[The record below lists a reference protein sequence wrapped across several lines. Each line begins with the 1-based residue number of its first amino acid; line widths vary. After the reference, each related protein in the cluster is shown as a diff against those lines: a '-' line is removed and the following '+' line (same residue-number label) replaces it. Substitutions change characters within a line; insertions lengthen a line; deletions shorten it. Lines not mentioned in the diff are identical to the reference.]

1 MRKRTSALFLL
12 LCLAGG
18 CDADPNVTEVGGVSA
33 DDARTL
39 DDAAEKLDNED
50 DMTDTQHPS

>member
-1 MRKRTSALFLL
+1 MRKRTLALFLL

-50 DMTDTQHPS
+50 DMTDTQHPG